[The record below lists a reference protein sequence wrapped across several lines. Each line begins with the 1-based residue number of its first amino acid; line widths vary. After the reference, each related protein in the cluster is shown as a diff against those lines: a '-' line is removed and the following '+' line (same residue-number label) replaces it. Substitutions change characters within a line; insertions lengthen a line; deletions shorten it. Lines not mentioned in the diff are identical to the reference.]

1 MKAVLLSLLVSCN
14 AFGWAQEPEAVLGI
28 KLGAPQGAPNC
39 VGDRFNSPVV
49 CLERKSDGSAHIGAF
64 PFRYATG
71 TVYFHDNRVADIR
84 FWMRQEAFGQMKGVL
99 IERYGQPTAVSQ
111 GVVSNIAGASL
122 SSETL
127 TWAGR
132 RMTITAIERF
142 LRVDE
147 SMVIFSDNAISS
159 LKAESRRDSQRTG
172 ASKL

>member
-14 AFGWAQEPEAVLGI
+14 AFAWTQEPEAVLGI
-28 KLGAPQGAPNC
+28 KLGVPQDTPNC

-84 FWMRQEAFGQMKGVL
+84 FWMRQEAFG
-99 IERYGQPTAVSQ
+99 RYGQPTAVSQ

-147 SMVIFSDNAISS
+147 SMVIFSDNAISAI
-159 LKAESRRDSQRTG
+159 KAESRRDSQRSG